1 VISAFIALIF
11 FFFFQSPSAIYT
23 LIKNNSQYIDMSK
36 LQKLSLAILLT
47 LLLSLLSNTV
57 HAGGFA
63 AGPGKMYFNK
73 VLRGGYAEQ
82 EIYLYNP
89 EDRITD
95 IEISVEGS
103 FADWTY
109 FDSGKR
115 FSIPTKG
122 TRYVK
127 TYIEPPADI
136 ANGIYEGTINLVSK
150 PRRIPTIDG
159 HGMSIETAISLK
171 VFIEITGE
179 QIVRYKVKNIAVQ
192 SVEEGYDI
200 PVSIIGINKG
210 NVKVSPKVR
219 IDLHN
224 WDKSI
229 LINSYD
235 FTLGETL
242 PTTEKTYNL
251 NISSEGL
258 AEGQYWANV
267 SVFVAG
273 NIIEDNRG
281 FQTFDIMKKGSL
293 TRKGELI
300 NIRTGN
306 SWIKVGDVARV
317 DAVFKNTGQI
327 STNAK
332 FRGEVYFNGILI
344 ETLESDELEVPIGKT
359 VNLTVYYTPLKPG
372 RYTINGVVYYSG
384 KMTYEKG
391 TVLNISPAEKLIGS
405 VNSLDKRIVVAIL
418 LTFLIITLYLQYRTK
433 NSGYKDH
440 DLKSV
445 SGKFTS
451 VENNLEKIMR
461 DTKRMNKKIQRLKTR
476 RI

>member
-1 VISAFIALIF
+1 
-11 FFFFQSPSAIYT
+11 
-23 LIKNNSQYIDMSK
+23 MSK

-103 FADWTY
+103 FAGWTY
-109 FDSGKR
+109 FDPGKK

-122 TRYVK
+122 TRYIK
-127 TYIEPPADI
+127 TSIEPPADI
-136 ANGIYEGTINLVSK
+136 ANGIYEGTINIVSK
-150 PRRIPTIDG
+150 PRRIPTIEG

-179 QIVRYKVKNIAVQ
+179 QIIRYKVKNIAVQ
-192 SVEEGYDI
+192 GVEEGHNI
-200 PVSIIGINKG
+200 PVSITGINKG
-210 NVKVSPKVR
+210 NVKVSPKVQ
-219 IDLHN
+219 INLHN
-224 WDKSI
+224 WDKSM
-229 LINSYD
+229 LIKSDN

-251 NISSEGL
+251 NISSKDL

-267 SVFVAG
+267 SVFVADD
-273 NIIEDNRG
+273 IIENKLL
-281 FQTFDIMKKGSL
+281 TFDIMKKGSL

-300 NIRTGN
+300 NIKTGN

-332 FRGEVYFNGILI
+332 FRGEVYLNEILI
-344 ETLESDELEVPIGKT
+344 ETLQSDELEVPIGET
-359 VNLTVYYTPLKPG
+359 ANLTAYYTPVKPG

-391 TVLNISPAEKLIGS
+391 TVINVSPAERLTGS
-405 VNSLDKRIVVAIL
+405 VNSLDKKIVVVIL
-418 LTFLIITLYLQYRTK
+418 LAFLLITLYLHYRTK
-433 NSGYKDH
+433 NSGYKDD

-445 SGKFTS
+445 SGKFAN

-461 DTKRMNKKIQRLKTR
+461 DTKRMKKKIRMLKTR
-476 RI
+476 RF

>member
-1 VISAFIALIF
+1 
-11 FFFFQSPSAIYT
+11 
-23 LIKNNSQYIDMSK
+23 MSK

-95 IEISVEGS
+95 IEIFVEGS

-109 FDSGKR
+109 FDPGKK

-122 TRYVK
+122 TRYIK
-127 TYIEPPADI
+127 TSIEPPADV
-136 ANGIYEGTINLVSK
+136 ANGVYEGTINIVSK
-150 PRRIPTIDG
+150 PRRIPTIEG

-179 QIVRYKVKNIAVQ
+179 QIIRYKVKNIAVQ
-192 SVEEGYDI
+192 GVEEGHNI
-200 PVSIIGINKG
+200 PVSITGINKG
-210 NVKVSPKVR
+210 NVKVSPKVQ
-219 IDLHN
+219 INLHN
-224 WDKSI
+224 WDKSM
-229 LINSYD
+229 LIKSDN

-251 NISSEGL
+251 NISSKDL

-267 SVFVAG
+267 SVFVADD
-273 NIIEDNRG
+273 IIENKLL
-281 FQTFDIMKKGSL
+281 TFDIMKKGSL

-300 NIRTGN
+300 NIKTGN

-332 FRGEVYFNGILI
+332 FRGEVYLNEILI
-344 ETLESDELEVPIGKT
+344 ETLQSDELEVPIGET
-359 VNLTVYYTPLKPG
+359 ANLTAYYTPVKPG

-391 TVLNISPAEKLIGS
+391 TVINVSPAERLTGS
-405 VNSLDKRIVVAIL
+405 VNSLDKKIVVVIL
-418 LTFLIITLYLQYRTK
+418 LAFLLITLYLHYRTK
-433 NSGYKDH
+433 NSGYKDD

-445 SGKFTS
+445 SGKFAN

-461 DTKRMNKKIQRLKTR
+461 DTKRMKKKMQMLKTR
-476 RI
+476 RF

>member
-1 VISAFIALIF
+1 
-11 FFFFQSPSAIYT
+11 
-23 LIKNNSQYIDMSK
+23 MSK
-36 LQKLSLAILLT
+36 LQKLSLAILLI
-47 LLLSLLSNTV
+47 LLLSILSNTV

-109 FDSGKR
+109 FDTGKK

-122 TRYVK
+122 TRYIK
-127 TYIEPPADI
+127 TSIEPPADI

-179 QIVRYKVKNIAVQ
+179 QIIRYKLKDIVVQ
-192 SVEEGYDI
+192 SVEEGHNI
-200 PVSIIGINKG
+200 PFSITGINKG
-210 NVKVSPKVR
+210 NVKVSPGVQ
-219 IDLHN
+219 INLHN
-224 WDKSI
+224 WDKST
-229 LINSYD
+229 LIKSDN

-242 PTTEKTYNL
+242 PTTEKTYGL

-267 SVFVAG
+267 SVFVADD
-273 NIIEDNRG
+273 IIENR
-281 FQTFDIMKKGSL
+281 FLTFDIMKKGSL
-293 TRKGELI
+293 TRRGELTNI
-300 NIRTGN
+300 NTAN
-306 SWIKVGDVARV
+306 PWIKVGDVARI

-332 FRGEVYFNGILI
+332 FRGEVYLNEILI
-344 ETLESDELEVPIGKT
+344 ETLESDELEVPIGET
-359 VNLTVYYTPLKPG
+359 ANLTAYYTPIKPG
-372 RYTINGVVYYSG
+372 KYTINGVVYYSG

-391 TVLNISPAEKLIGS
+391 TVINVSPAEKLTGS
-405 VNSLDKRIVVAIL
+405 VNSLDKRMVVAIL
-418 LTFLIITLYLQYRTK
+418 LTFLLITLYLQYRTK

-461 DTKRMNKKIQRLKTR
+461 DTKRMSKKIQRLKTR